1 MADESPSSSVGIRLK
16 PSIRIGDL
24 QESENPT
31 PSVRPQATGTGRTWH
46 ATVFAIALGALG
58 GAVFWRL
65 GLPLPWMM
73 GAMCCTTLAAVV
85 GLPMRLP
92 LNLRSVMVA
101 ILGVMLGS
109 AFTPVLLG
117 QIGLWTVSL
126 LALVPYL
133 LVGSLLCAFYFRKAG
148 GYDPVTAFFSG
159 VPGGLS
165 EMIVLG
171 DQRGGDA
178 RAISLAHATRILLVV
193 FTIPFWFRAM
203 YGAGDAAGGVSGQ
216 PYLAEIPAAELA
228 TLGLTALIGGLVG
241 RRLPIPAAILIAPM
255 VLSAAVHL
263 ASVSTMQP
271 PLEIVAAAQV
281 VLGTAIGCRFAG
293 TTAALVGRAAVLA
306 LGALVILLAVAVV
319 FALGVS
325 ALTGLDAEALLLAYA
340 PGGLAEMSLIAL
352 AQNIDPAFVSAHHIM
367 RIGLVVTLAPALFVL
382 LERRGT
388 RAKSR

>member
-1 MADESPSSSVGIRLK
+1 
-16 PSIRIGDL
+16 L
-24 QESENPT
+24 QEHDISTQPA
-31 PSVRPQATGTGRTWH
+31 PAGATGTGKTWH
-46 ATVFAIALGALG
+46 ATVFAIALGAAG
-58 GAVFWRL
+58 GALFWRL
-65 GLPLPWMM
+65 GMPLPWMM
-73 GAMCCTTLAAVV
+73 GAMCVTTMAAVA

-109 AFTPVLLG
+109 AFTPALLD

-133 LVGSLLCAFYFRKAG
+133 LVGSLLCAAYFRRLG
-148 GYDPVTAFFSG
+148 GYDPVTAFFAG

-171 DQRGGDA
+171 DQRGGDP

-203 YGAGDAAGGVSGQ
+203 YGNGDPGGALAAQPDLAG
-216 PYLAEIPAAELA
+216 IPAMELLV
-228 TLGLTALIGGLVG
+228 LGLAALIGGLVG
-241 RRLPIPAAILIAPM
+241 RRLPIPAGILIAPM
-255 VLSAAVHL
+255 LLSAALHL
-263 ASVSTMQP
+263 TAVSTMQP
-271 PLEIVAAAQV
+271 PVEIIAAAQII
-281 VLGTAIGCRFAG
+281 LGTAIGCRFAG
-293 TTAALVGRAAVLA
+293 TAARMVARAAVLA

-319 FALGVS
+319 FSLGVA
-325 ALTGLDAEALLLAYA
+325 ALTGLDPEALLLAYA

-367 RIGLVVTLAPALFVL
+367 RIGLVVTLAPALFAF
-382 LERRGT
+382 LERRANGANG
-388 RAKSR
+388 R